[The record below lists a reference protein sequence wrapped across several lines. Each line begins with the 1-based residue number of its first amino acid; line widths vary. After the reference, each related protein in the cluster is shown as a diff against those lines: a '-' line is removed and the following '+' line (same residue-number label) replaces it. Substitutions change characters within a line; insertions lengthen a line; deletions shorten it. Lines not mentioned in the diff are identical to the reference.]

1 MLRAALLLHASVRA
15 LDPSVFGRFRTWP
28 ITAVQELEQPLRDMG
43 LNVPAAEID
52 GTRGDGTVALSDALV
67 SIGAAG
73 RGGTGSFVSDDGLIL
88 TNWHVAYE
96 YIRQASLLEGEDFVR
111 DGYVAKSR
119 KEELRAPNCEVWLTR
134 RVEDVSDAVLDVLD
148 EPDPLKRATAL
159 RDRRQ
164 QIASYAENVLRQQA
178 QQLGVSAE
186 GVRCDVQEMFAN
198 EKYLLFTYERLRDVR
213 IAYAPPSS
221 LGSFGGDS
229 DNFEWP
235 RHTADFA
242 LLRAYADAD
251 NAPADYAASNVPYT
265 PSKRL
270 RLNPAGADDGDFVF
284 LLGFPGRTLRY
295 APSARLEYNKQ
306 VTIPAIVA
314 DFERKLEA
322 IQRFEGDSEET
333 RLALAGMRKSLA
345 NELKR
350 NRGKLVVASKVDVL
364 EERRKEEKELSDAY
378 PACAILLQELQNI
391 YVELGEGQPVLDAL
405 SELRGTVL
413 GSAYLAAAHAVHE
426 ASVELSKPDDEREA
440 EYRDRNRPFLE
451 RRLRTRLEQAYAP
464 HEAALVAHALD
475 SARRAG
481 VSTHGFFSKGGVV
494 DAVRASP
501 LPETFSLDG
510 SLDAY
515 ASDPFV
521 GLSAALYPLYAAV
534 RDAGKA
540 LLSDRDR
547 VTARLLDFRRATS
560 TERLWPDCNGA
571 LRLSAGRVEG
581 CAPRDAVVH
590 GPRTTLGGLLD
601 KAHEAE
607 LRGDDDGTFTLPPR
621 LRELLEGGPE
631 ALERPCCLLYST
643 DTVGGNSGSPVLD
656 SDGDLVAINFDRA
669 RGGLMN
675 EFAWSQ
681 ELSRSIGVDVRL
693 MLWLV
698 GTFDGASDLVAE
710 MTTESKS

>member
-28 ITAVQELEQPLRDMG
+28 ITAVQELEQPLRAMG

-134 RVEDVSDAVLDVLD
+134 RVEDVSDAVRDVLD

-270 RLNPAGADDGDFVF
+270 RLNPEGADDGDFVF

-426 ASVELSKPDDEREA
+426 ASVELAKPDDEREA

-581 CAPRDAVVH
+581 CAPRAAVVH
-590 GPRTTLGGLLD
+590 GPRTT
-601 KAHEAE
+601 
-607 LRGDDDGTFTLPPR
+607 
-621 LRELLEGGPE
+621 
-631 ALERPCCLLYST
+631 
-643 DTVGGNSGSPVLD
+643 VGGISGSPVLD

>member
-1 MLRAALLLHASVRA
+1 
-15 LDPSVFGRFRTWP
+15 
-28 ITAVQELEQPLRDMG
+28 
-43 LNVPAAEID
+43 
-52 GTRGDGTVALSDALV
+52 
-67 SIGAAG
+67 
-73 RGGTGSFVSDDGLIL
+73 
-88 TNWHVAYE
+88 
-96 YIRQASLLEGEDFVR
+96 
-111 DGYVAKSR
+111 
-119 KEELRAPNCEVWLTR
+119 
-134 RVEDVSDAVLDVLD
+134 
-148 EPDPLKRATAL
+148 
-159 RDRRQ
+159 
-164 QIASYAENVLRQQA
+164 
-178 QQLGVSAE
+178 
-186 GVRCDVQEMFAN
+186 MFAN

-213 IAYAPPSS
+213 IAYAPPAA
-221 LGSFGGDS
+221 LGNFGGDA

-242 LLRAYADAD
+242 LLRAYADED
-251 NAPADYAASNVPYT
+251 NAPADFSETNVPYA

-270 RLNPAGADDGDFVF
+270 KLNKKGAEEGDFVF
-284 LLGFPGRTLRY
+284 LLGFPGRTMRY
-295 APSARLEYNKQ
+295 APSARLEYNKV
-306 VTIPAIVA
+306 VTNPAIVA
-314 DFERKLEA
+314 DLERKLEA
-322 IQRFEGDSEET
+322 ITRFEGNSEET

-350 NRGKLVVASKVDVL
+350 NRGKLVVASKVNIL
-364 EERRKEEKELSDAY
+364 EERKKEERTLAEAH
-378 PACAILLQELQNI
+378 PACAVLLQELQNI

-426 ASVELSKPDDEREA
+426 ASLELAKPDDEREA

-451 RRLRTRLEQAYAP
+451 RRLRTRLEQAHAP

-481 VSTHGFFSKGGVV
+481 VSTHGFFAKGGVV

-501 LPETFSLDG
+501 LPSTFSLDG

-515 ASDPFV
+515 SADPFV
-521 GLSAALYPLYAAV
+521 GLSASLYPLYAAV

-590 GPRTTLGGLLD
+590 ASRTTLGGLLD
-601 KAHEAE
+601 KAQEAE
-607 LRGDDDGTFTLPPR
+607 LRGDADNSWKLPPR
-621 LRELLEGGPE
+621 FRE
-631 ALERPCCLLYST
+631 ALEEGSAHRLARPCCLLYSA

-656 SDGDLVAINFDRA
+656 RNGELVAINFDRA

-675 EFAWSQ
+675 EFTWSQ

-693 MLWLV
+693 VLWLV
-698 GTFDGASDLVAE
+698 GTFDGAADLVAE

>member
-1 MLRAALLLHASVRA
+1 M
-15 LDPSVFGRFRTWP
+15 
-28 ITAVQELEQPLRDMG
+28 
-43 LNVPAAEID
+43 
-52 GTRGDGTVALSDALV
+52 
-67 SIGAAG
+67 
-73 RGGTGSFVSDDGLIL
+73 
-88 TNWHVAYE
+88 
-96 YIRQASLLEGEDFVR
+96 
-111 DGYVAKSR
+111 
-119 KEELRAPNCEVWLTR
+119 
-134 RVEDVSDAVLDVLD
+134 
-148 EPDPLKRATAL
+148 
-159 RDRRQ
+159 
-164 QIASYAENVLRQQA
+164 
-178 QQLGVSAE
+178 
-186 GVRCDVQEMFAN
+186 
-198 EKYLLFTYERLRDVR
+198 
-213 IAYAPPSS
+213 
-221 LGSFGGDS
+221 
-229 DNFEWP
+229 
-235 RHTADFA
+235 
-242 LLRAYADAD
+242 
-251 NAPADYAASNVPYT
+251 
-265 PSKRL
+265 
-270 RLNPAGADDGDFVF
+270 
-284 LLGFPGRTLRY
+284 
-295 APSARLEYNKQ
+295 
-306 VTIPAIVA
+306 TIPAIVA

-426 ASVELSKPDDEREA
+426 ASVELAKPDDEREA
-440 EYRDRNRPFLE
+440 EYGIGTAVLGEAPADA
-451 RRLRTRLEQAYAP
+451 LEQAYAP

-571 LRLSAGRVEG
+571 LRLSAAASR
-581 CAPRDAVVH
+581 AASPRRCRT
-590 GPRTTLGGLLD
+590 GLRTPRRSLD
-601 KAHEAE
+601 KAHGPNSGRRRRSRCRRASASCWRAA
-607 LRGDDDGTFTLPPR
+607 RGRRAALPPV
-621 LRELLEGGPE
+621 P
-631 ALERPCCLLYST
+631 
-643 DTVGGNSGSPVLD
+643 DHTVGGKW
-656 SDGDLVAINFDRA
+656 A
-669 RGGLMN
+669 RRFWIATATSSRSTSTAARRPHV
-675 EFAWSQ
+675 EFAWSPRRA
-681 ELSRSIGVDVRL
+681 RSTASTCGA
-693 MLWLV
+693 WLV
-698 GTFDGASDLVAE
+698 GTFDGASHPVAE
-710 MTTESKS
+710 

>member
-1 MLRAALLLHASVRA
+1 MLLAALVLAGTSRA

-28 ITAVQELEQPLRDMG
+28 ITAVQELEQPLRAMG

-148 EPDPLKRATAL
+148 EPDPRKRATAL

-221 LGSFGGDS
+221 LGAFGGDS

-251 NAPADYAASNVPYT
+251 NAPADYAAQNVPYT

-270 RLNPAGADDGDFVF
+270 RLNPEGADDGDFVF

-306 VTIPAIVA
+306 VTIPALSLIH
-314 DFERKLEA
+314 
-322 IQRFEGDSEET
+322 ISEPT
-333 RLALAGMRKSLA
+333 RP
-345 NELKR
+345 
-350 NRGKLVVASKVDVL
+350 
-364 EERRKEEKELSDAY
+364 Y
-378 PACAILLQELQNI
+378 
-391 YVELGEGQPVLDAL
+391 
-405 SELRGTVL
+405 
-413 GSAYLAAAHAVHE
+413 
-426 ASVELSKPDDEREA
+426 
-440 EYRDRNRPFLE
+440 
-451 RRLRTRLEQAYAP
+451 
-464 HEAALVAHALD
+464 
-475 SARRAG
+475 
-481 VSTHGFFSKGGVV
+481 
-494 DAVRASP
+494 
-501 LPETFSLDG
+501 
-510 SLDAY
+510 
-515 ASDPFV
+515 
-521 GLSAALYPLYAAV
+521 
-534 RDAGKA
+534 
-540 LLSDRDR
+540 
-547 VTARLLDFRRATS
+547 
-560 TERLWPDCNGA
+560 
-571 LRLSAGRVEG
+571 
-581 CAPRDAVVH
+581 
-590 GPRTTLGGLLD
+590 
-601 KAHEAE
+601 
-607 LRGDDDGTFTLPPR
+607 
-621 LRELLEGGPE
+621 
-631 ALERPCCLLYST
+631 
-643 DTVGGNSGSPVLD
+643 
-656 SDGDLVAINFDRA
+656 
-669 RGGLMN
+669 
-675 EFAWSQ
+675 
-681 ELSRSIGVDVRL
+681 
-693 MLWLV
+693 
-698 GTFDGASDLVAE
+698 
-710 MTTESKS
+710 

>member
-1 MLRAALLLHASVRA
+1 
-15 LDPSVFGRFRTWP
+15 
-28 ITAVQELEQPLRDMG
+28 
-43 LNVPAAEID
+43 
-52 GTRGDGTVALSDALV
+52 
-67 SIGAAG
+67 
-73 RGGTGSFVSDDGLIL
+73 
-88 TNWHVAYE
+88 
-96 YIRQASLLEGEDFVR
+96 
-111 DGYVAKSR
+111 
-119 KEELRAPNCEVWLTR
+119 
-134 RVEDVSDAVLDVLD
+134 
-148 EPDPLKRATAL
+148 
-159 RDRRQ
+159 
-164 QIASYAENVLRQQA
+164 
-178 QQLGVSAE
+178 
-186 GVRCDVQEMFAN
+186 MFAN

-251 NAPADYAASNVPYT
+251 NAPADYAAQNVPYT

-270 RLNPAGADDGDFVF
+270 RLNPEGADDGDFVF

-378 PACAILLQELQNI
+378 PACAILLQVQNI

-413 GSAYLAAAHAVHE
+413 GSAYLAAAHACTRRPSSSRSRTTSGRPSTGIGTGRFGKAPADAPGAGLRAARGGARGARAGQRE
-426 ASVELSKPDDEREA
+426 ASGR
-440 EYRDRNRPFLE
+440 
-451 RRLRTRLEQAYAP
+451 
-464 HEAALVAHALD
+464 
-475 SARRAG
+475 
-481 VSTHGFFSKGGVV
+481 V
-494 DAVRASP
+494 DARVLFEGRRRRRVRASP

-521 GLSAALYPLYAAV
+521 GCP
-534 RDAGKA
+534 
-540 LLSDRDR
+540 
-547 VTARLLDFRRATS
+547 RRSIRCT
-560 TERLWPDCNGA
+560 
-571 LRLSAGRVEG
+571 
-581 CAPRDAVVH
+581 
-590 GPRTTLGGLLD
+590 
-601 KAHEAE
+601 
-607 LRGDDDGTFTLPPR
+607 
-621 LRELLEGGPE
+621 
-631 ALERPCCLLYST
+631 RPCGT
-643 DTVGGNSGSPVLD
+643 
-656 SDGDLVAINFDRA
+656 RA
-669 RGGLMN
+669 RPC
-675 EFAWSQ
+675 
-681 ELSRSIGVDVRL
+681 
-693 MLWLV
+693 
-698 GTFDGASDLVAE
+698 
-710 MTTESKS
+710 